1 MSIQLFALIFALL
14 NLLILTIIY
23 GILSYRRRN
32 GKSDVRQ
39 SRITFVISSFAIPIL
54 ATMLFVVSAVIAQ
67 RFFNYPI
74 PVGQRG
80 GGVFIILIVSVISSA
95 ITMLILL
102 PRIKHKW
109 ED

>member
-14 NLLILTIIY
+14 NLLILSIIY
-23 GILSYRRRN
+23 GILSYRRKN

-39 SRITFVISSFAIPIL
+39 SRITFVISSFAVPIL

-67 RFFNYPI
+67 RFFNYHI

-95 ITMLILL
+95 IGMLLLL
-102 PRIKHKW
+102 PRIKHRW